1 MFSKSKINSKWYFL
15 NWSNVLYATI
25 ENGKCHIFF
34 DKPVDGMTDAFLDD
48 ILPEQLQIML
58 IPRRKDE

>member
-15 NWSNVLYATI
+15 NWDNVLYATI

-34 DKPVDGMTDAFLDD
+34 NSPVDGMTDAFLDD
-48 ILPEQLQIML
+48 IEPFQLEIML
-58 IPRRKDE
+58 LDSKDE

>member
-15 NWSNVLYATI
+15 NWDNVLYATI

-34 DKPVDGMTDAFLDD
+34 NSPVDGMTDAFLDD
-48 ILPEQLQIML
+48 IEPFQLEIML
-58 IPRRKDE
+58 LDPKDE

>member
-15 NWSNVLYATI
+15 NWSNILYATI
-25 ENGKCHIFF
+25 ENGRCHIFF

-48 ILPEQLQIML
+48 IEPFQLDIML
-58 IPRRKDE
+58 LDSKDE

>member
-15 NWSNVLYATI
+15 NWGNVLYATI

-34 DKPVDGMTDAFLDD
+34 NSPVDGMTDAFLDD
-48 ILPEQLQIML
+48 IEPFQLDIML
-58 IPRRKDE
+58 LDSKDE

>member
-48 ILPEQLQIML
+48 IEPFQLEIML
-58 IPRRKDE
+58 LDSKDE

>member
-15 NWSNVLYATI
+15 NWDNVLYATI

-34 DKPVDGMTDAFLDD
+34 NSPVDGMTDAFLDD
-48 ILPEQLQIML
+48 IEPFQLDIML
-58 IPRRKDE
+58 LDYKDE

>member
-15 NWSNVLYATI
+15 NWDNVLYATI

-34 DKPVDGMTDAFLDD
+34 NSPVDGMTDAFLDD
-48 ILPEQLQIML
+48 IEPFQLDIML
-58 IPRRKDE
+58 LDSKDE